1 MLGSDALQ
9 KQNVVLPSS
18 FIVFAFLFHRREL
31 KAQHEDISFLM
42 LHRKT
47 VAESGRPY
55 LS

>member
-9 KQNVVLPSS
+9 KQNVVLTNS
-18 FIVFAFLFHRREL
+18 FIVLAFLFYRREL
-31 KAQHEDISFLM
+31 KAQHEDISFPM